1 MELIQSDYEE
11 QPMPFTLE
19 KTENSVI
26 PELEHD
32 TGPGWKAH
40 LIGIAEVCIHFLNSI
55 L

>member
-11 QPMPFTLE
+11 MPMSFTLE
-19 KTENSVI
+19 KTEDSVI

-32 TGPGWKAH
+32 RGPGWKAY
-40 LIGIAEVCIHFLNSI
+40 LIGIAEVCIHFLNSM